1 MKKLK
6 IILGI
11 NLVLFASLVFLGIE
25 QAGSGAEIAKLE
37 DELETASTQ
46 KMNLSEGI
54 FSQNSEK
61 SNQKIA
67 QELGFAK
74 PTRVYYFS
82 VDSGFAKLPVR

>member
-25 QAGSGAEIAKLE
+25 QAGRGAEIAKLE

-61 SNQKIA
+61 SNQNS
-67 QELGFAK
+67 L
-74 PTRVYYFS
+74 T
-82 VDSGFAKLPVR
+82 D